1 MVALV
6 VVVVVTIV
14 LMMMM
19 RDNSGELM
27 RDLLEFAG
35 MVINHWLS

>member
-19 RDNSGELM
+19 RDNSGEL

-35 MVINHWLS
+35 MVKLDPR